1 MSRLLRYVAPF
12 LMLVSLPLAAAP
24 AAPPLLHSQFLP
36 ADDLQL
42 RAEKPEQQQLMLVTS
57 YSVVVGSQ
65 RQSNQQP
72 IPVTSPLFIRLKG
85 KPMSQGATV
94 REVLISFDGESKSL
108 KKPVFDSKTRTLT
121 LSYPVA
127 QYRVVMDLLRNDTVY
142 CQFLTYANG
151 HIWAD
156 VHTGSV
162 RAR

>member
-1 MSRLLRYVAPF
+1 MSRLSRYVLPLV
-12 LMLVSLPLAAAP
+12 LMASLPLAAAP
-24 AAPPLLHSQFLP
+24 ATTQVLHSQFLP

-42 RAEKPEQQQLMLVTS
+42 RTEKPEQHQLMLVTS

-72 IPVTSPLFIRLKG
+72 IPVTSPLFVRLKG

-108 KKPVFDSKTRTLT
+108 KKPAFDSTTRTLT
-121 LSYPVA
+121 LSYPMS

-156 VHTGSV
+156 LHTGSV

>member
-1 MSRLLRYVAPF
+1 MSRLSRYVLPLV
-12 LMLVSLPLAAAP
+12 LMASLPLAAAP
-24 AAPPLLHSQFLP
+24 ATTQLLHSQFLP

-42 RAEKPEQQQLMLVTS
+42 RIEKPEQQQLMLVTS

-72 IPVTSPLFIRLKG
+72 IPVTSPLFVRLKG

-108 KKPVFDSKTRTLT
+108 KKPAFDSTTRTLT
-121 LSYPVA
+121 LSYPMT

-156 VHTGSV
+156 LHTGSV

>member
-1 MSRLLRYVAPF
+1 MSRLSRYVLPLV
-12 LMLVSLPLAAAP
+12 LMASLPLAAAP
-24 AAPPLLHSQFLP
+24 ATTQVLHSQFLP

-42 RAEKPEQQQLMLVTS
+42 RTEKPKQQQLMLVTS

-72 IPVTSPLFIRLKG
+72 IPVTSPLFVRLKG

-108 KKPVFDSKTRTLT
+108 KKPAFDSTTRTLT
-121 LSYPVA
+121 LSYPMS

-156 VHTGSV
+156 LHTGSV